1 MGLMTL
7 GELAGVDSSTSVY
20 LKRCAQ
26 SAGPEAPSNN
36 TQHIKANKKIKSKD
50 ILFKAFLDPLWES
63 LFLIFRPFLESL
75 LLPWRHFWSTLAS
88 FFVLKTRLWR
98 RRCPRSA
105 HPRNKVTFWD
115 PSWGPFLQIFA
126 FCRSKK
132 RGCKTCACK
141 GAFSDDFLT
150 PLNLLGRVLARV
162 PARFS
167 HIRLSAKNY
176 KKRVKLGPILGA
188 IFL

>member
-1 MGLMTL
+1 MTPF
-7 GELAGVDSSTSVY
+7 GNHFFS
-20 LKRCAQ
+20 
-26 SAGPEAPSNN
+26 
-36 TQHIKANKKIKSKD
+36 
-50 ILFKAFLDPLWES
+50 F
-63 LFLIFRPFLESL
+63 FRPFLEPL

-105 HPRNKVTFWD
+105 LPGNKLTFWD
-115 PSWGPFLQIFA
+115 PFWGPFLQIFA

-141 GAFSDDFLT
+141 GAFSADFLT

-176 KKRVKLGPILGA
+176 KKRVNLGPILGA